1 MQIKTALIP
10 TAGFGT
16 RFLPITKTIQKEM
29 LPVLDRPLIDYVVD
43 DLIQAGVEKIIFV
56 IAQHNM
62 QLIHYYRH
70 NKRLYS
76 YLEKMGKLDQYDLV
90 KHLHQK
96 AEFVFIRQPDS
107 AIYGTAT
114 PLVLA
119 ENELKNEPAFFVFMG
134 DDFIFE
140 SNHQSAAKQMAQIF
154 NQSQADGL
162 VTCIEK
168 PTSELSKYGVAKLK
182 SKNGFSFL
190 DTLVEKPAPGT
201 APSNLA
207 NISKYIFKPNVFE
220 ILKNQKPDDRSG
232 ELYITDTATQ
242 LAKQSPVVVHQPT
255 GQYLDGGY
263 PLGWL
268 KANLTVAWEDPTLKQ
283 ELKKCFQKLES
294 DT

>member
-1 MQIKTALIP
+1 MQIKTALI
-10 TAGFGT
+10 TASGFGT
-16 RFLPITKTIQKEM
+16 RFLPVTKTIQKEM
-29 LPVLDRPLIDYVVD
+29 LPILTRPIIDYVVD
-43 DLIQAGVEKIIFV
+43 DLISAGVQKIIIV
-56 IAQHNM
+56 ISEHNM
-62 QLIHYYRH
+62 QPMHYYSQ
-70 NKRLYS
+70 NQRLYS
-76 YLEKMGKLDQYDLV
+76 YLKKIGKLDQYDQV
-90 KHLHQK
+90 NNLHQK
-96 AEFVFIRQPDS
+96 AKFVFIRQPDV

-134 DDFIFE
+134 DDCIFE
-140 SNHQSAAKQMAQIF
+140 SNHQSAAKQMTQVF

-268 KANLTVAWEDPTLKQ
+268 KANLTVAWEDPTLRQ
-283 ELKKCFQKLES
+283 ELKKCFQELK
-294 DT
+294 

>member
-1 MQIKTALIP
+1 MQIKTALI
-10 TAGFGT
+10 TASGFGT

-29 LPVLDRPLIDYVVD
+29 LPILSKPIIDYVVD
-43 DLIQAGVEKIIFV
+43 DLISAGVEKIIIV
-56 IAQHNM
+56 ISEHNM
-62 QLIHYYRH
+62 QPMHYFRQ
-70 NKRLYS
+70 NQRLYS
-76 YLEKMGKLDQYDLV
+76 YLEKMNKLSQYDQV
-90 KHLHQK
+90 KHLHHK

-114 PLVLA
+114 PLALA

-140 SNHQSAAKQMAQIF
+140 SDHQSAAKQMAEVF
-154 NQSQADGL
+154 YQSQADGL

-168 PTSELSKYGVAKLK
+168 PDSELHKYGVAKLK

-190 DTLVEKPAPGT
+190 DTLVEKPALGT

-207 NISKYIFKPNVFE
+207 NISKYIFKPSVFE
-220 ILKNQKPDDRSG
+220 ILKDQKPDNKSG
-232 ELYITDTATQ
+232 ELFITDTATL
-242 LAKQSPVVVHQPT
+242 LAKSNNVVVHQPT

-268 KANLTVAWEDPTLKQ
+268 KANLTVAWADPNLRQ
-283 ELKKCFQKLES
+283 ELQKCIQKLDS
-294 DT
+294 R